1 MSEYKCISCGNTRD
15 IEKPCTCP
23 DCGYRMFPTPYDRRQ
38 MLIQEINGFVA
49 KLVTVT
55 IQDNDIAFS
64 RKVIKQVKN
73 SSTPQ
78 VEVIYKSADEK
89 RFPGFDKIQSY
100 VCSSRKTEEFF
111 ARLAQSVGEIREHIH
126 ASYQQKYE
134 SDDHAVKLCMEKRD
148 AVVLETMA
156 AMNLACDLP
165 EINLPVIS
173 LDYREAPNPELVEEA
188 DELLSR
194 LEELAEKTR
203 RFIRINNI
211 YGTAYQKKHRPR
223 LKKEKEASDL
233 EKMDY
238 AAAVVKK
245 AIQKRYEV
253 DIFSDG
259 TDELDEMLTALW
271 TGISAVMTLP
281 VLKRTERYC
290 LGDDQWVEQK
300 DCMCRLSEL
309 CSEHYGKIPDPVLD
323 EQKAADYS
331 DEQLFELYNQLID
344 LDSLGYLGINKS
356 GLIRIGESERELNE
370 LIGLAGIKDSVRKIK
385 AYALANK
392 GSEALNLHM
401 CFYGN
406 PGTGKTEVARIIA
419 GILYENKILPT
430 KKLIEVD
437 RGGLV
442 GQYVGE
448 TPQKTMSVIQRAMG
462 GVLFIDEAYALVPRD
477 GGGWDYGHEAIAT
490 LIKAMEDYRG
500 KFCVILAGYRNQMH
514 EMIAANPGF
523 QSRIQFELD
532 FPNYSRGELAQ
543 ITELMLRKRKYTMV
557 DSAMEKLLDITDV
570 SRKDPNFANARQI
583 RNMLDQVVMCQNVR
597 AAGTEDRELG
607 LVDVNQY
614 IRDAGIVLPS
624 SGEGKSAKIMTG
636 EEELDRLIGLTTIKR
651 MVRKIKAYA
660 KKNASDRGFN
670 LHMCFLGNPGT
681 GKTEVARILSRI
693 LYDAGVLKES
703 KLVETDSTGLLGQY
717 VGETGPKTQR
727 IIRDAMGGVLF
738 IDEAY
743 ALCAGNSASGSA
755 TNYGDEALA
764 VLLKEMEDHRGQ
776 FCVILAGY
784 KDEMNKMVG
793 ANPGF
798 KSRIQ
803 FTLEFPDYSREELGE
818 IAVSFLSAKNYTIDD
833 AALNKLLDVTEYYRQ
848 HPNFANARTVRSIVD
863 QVIMNQNLRA
873 EDNDEDF
880 QIIESDVN
888 DYIMDEGIDLTEAAP
903 RRRIGF

>member
-15 IEKPCTCP
+15 SDKPCTCP
-23 DCGYRMFPTPYDRRQ
+23 DCGYRMFSSPYDRRQ
-38 MLIQEINGFVA
+38 VLIQEINGFVH
-49 KLVTVT
+49 KLITVT
-55 IQDNDIAFS
+55 IQDEDLAFS
-64 RKVIKQVKN
+64 RKVITEGKN
-73 SSTPQ
+73 SSASK
-78 VEVIYKSADEK
+78 VAIIHKSADEK

-100 VCSSRKTEEFF
+100 VCSGRKTEEFF
-111 ARLAQSVGEIREHIH
+111 ARLSQSMEEIREHIH
-126 ASYQQKYE
+126 TSYQQEYE
-134 SDDHAVKLCMEKRD
+134 SDDHGLRLRLEKRD
-148 AVVLETMA
+148 AVILETMA
-156 AMNLACDLP
+156 AMDLACDLP
-165 EINLPVIS
+165 EMNLPVIS
-173 LDYREAPNPELVEEA
+173 LDYREAPNPELAEEA

-194 LEELAEKTR
+194 LEELANKTR

-223 LKKEKEASDL
+223 LTKEKEASDL
-233 EKMDY
+233 EKMKH
-238 AAAVVKK
+238 ASAVVEK
-245 AIQKRYEV
+245 AIMKRYDV

-271 TGISAVMTLP
+271 TGVAAVMTLP
-281 VLKRTERYC
+281 VLTRTERYRI
-290 LGDDQWVEQK
+290 GDGQWTEQK
-300 DCMCRLSEL
+300 ECFLLLGKL
-309 CSEHYGKIPDPVLD
+309 CAERYFEIPDPTMD
-323 EQKAADYS
+323 EQRTVDCS
-331 DEQLFELYNQLID
+331 DEQLFDLYNQLID
-344 LDSLGYLGINKS
+344 LDSFGYLGVNAS
-356 GLIRIGESERELNE
+356 GLIRIGESERKLNE

-406 PGTGKTEVARIIA
+406 PGTGKTEVARIVA

-430 KKLIEVD
+430 KKLVEVD

-442 GQYVGE
+442 GQYMGE

-462 GVLFIDEAYALVPRD
+462 GVLFIDEAYALVPKD

-514 EMIAANPGF
+514 EMIATNPGF

-532 FPNYSRGELAQ
+532 FPNYSRSELAD
-543 ITELMLRKRKYTMV
+543 ITRLMLQKRQYTM
-557 DSAMEKLLDITDV
+557 AEPPLERLLDITDV

-583 RNMLDQVVMCQNVR
+583 RNMIDQVIMCQNVR
-597 AAGTEDRELG
+597 AAGTGDRELG
-607 LVDVNQY
+607 LADVNQY

-624 SGEGKSAKIMTG
+624 SGEGKNTKILTG
-636 EEELDRLIGLTTIKR
+636 EEELDRLIGLSTVKR

-660 KKNASDRGFN
+660 KKNAADRDFN

-727 IIRDAMGGVLF
+727 VIRDAMGGVLF

-755 TNYGDEALA
+755 TNYGDEAIA

-784 KDEMNKMVG
+784 KDEMNKMLG
-793 ANPGF
+793 ANPGL
-798 KSRIQ
+798 KSRVQ

-818 IAVSFLSAKNYTIDD
+818 IAVSFLSGKNYTIDD
-833 AALNKLLDVTEYYRQ
+833 TALNKLLDVTEYYRQ
-848 HPNFANARTVRSIVD
+848 RPNFANARTVRSIVD

-873 EDNDEDF
+873 EDNNEDF
-880 QIIESDVN
+880 RIIESDVN
-888 DYIMDEGIDLTEAAP
+888 DYIMDEGIDLTETAP